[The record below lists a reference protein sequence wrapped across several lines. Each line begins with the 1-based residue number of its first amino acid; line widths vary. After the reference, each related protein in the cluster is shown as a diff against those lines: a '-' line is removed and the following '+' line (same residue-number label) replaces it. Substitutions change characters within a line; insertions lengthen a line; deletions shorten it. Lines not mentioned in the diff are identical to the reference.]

1 MIRICERSHEK
12 EAKQKKE
19 LEEALEAAREAGMA
33 RTVFLRNMSHDICT
47 PLNAVLGF
55 TDLALKE
62 GTDVSKIQEYL
73 EKIRVSGNHLLEI
86 VNEVLEISR
95 IESGQTE
102 LYEEPADMD
111 VIVEEVAVIIRE
123 QTQENPALANI
134 PIIAVSANAFEEDK
148 VASRAAG
155 MNGHLAKPMDAEAVL
170 AMMEEVLGE
179 FKQSWILW
187 KNI

>member
-1 MIRICERSHEK
+1 
-12 EAKQKKE
+12 
-19 LEEALEAAREAGMA
+19 MA
-33 RTVFLRNMSHDICT
+33 RTVFLRTMSHDICT

-73 EKIRVSGNHLLEI
+73 EKIRVSGNHLLAI

-170 AMMEEVLGE
+170 AMMEEVLGG

>member
-1 MIRICERSHEK
+1 
-12 EAKQKKE
+12 
-19 LEEALEAAREAGMA
+19 
-33 RTVFLRNMSHDICT
+33 
-47 PLNAVLGF
+47 
-55 TDLALKE
+55 
-62 GTDVSKIQEYL
+62 
-73 EKIRVSGNHLLEI
+73 
-86 VNEVLEISR
+86 
-95 IESGQTE
+95 
-102 LYEEPADMD
+102 MD

-148 VASRAAG
+148 VVSRAAG

-170 AMMEEVLGE
+170 AMMEEVLGG

>member
-1 MIRICERSHEK
+1 
-12 EAKQKKE
+12 
-19 LEEALEAAREAGMA
+19 
-33 RTVFLRNMSHDICT
+33 MSHDICT

-73 EKIRVSGNHLLEI
+73 EKIRVSGNHLLAI

-123 QTQENPALANI
+123 
-134 PIIAVSANAFEEDK
+134 
-148 VASRAAG
+148 
-155 MNGHLAKPMDAEAVL
+155 
-170 AMMEEVLGE
+170 
-179 FKQSWILW
+179 
-187 KNI
+187 

>member
-1 MIRICERSHEK
+1 
-12 EAKQKKE
+12 
-19 LEEALEAAREAGMA
+19 MA
-33 RTVFLRNMSHDICT
+33 RTVFLRNMSHDIRT

-73 EKIRVSGNHLLEI
+73 EKIRVSGNHLLAI

-102 LYEEPADMD
+102 LYEKPADMD

-134 PIIAVSANAFEEDK
+134 PIIAVEEDK

-155 MNGHLAKPMDAEAVL
+155 MNGHLAKPMNTEAVL
-170 AMMEEVLGE
+170 AMMEEVLGG
-179 FKQSWILW
+179 FKQSWILR

>member
-1 MIRICERSHEK
+1 
-12 EAKQKKE
+12 
-19 LEEALEAAREAGMA
+19 MA

-47 PLNAVLGF
+47 LLNAVLGF

>member
-1 MIRICERSHEK
+1 
-12 EAKQKKE
+12 
-19 LEEALEAAREAGMA
+19 MA

-62 GTDVSKIQEYL
+62 RTDVSKIQEYL
-73 EKIRVSGNHLLEI
+73 EKIRVSGNHLLAI

-111 VIVEEVAVIIRE
+111 VIVEEVAVII
-123 QTQENPALANI
+123 QENPALANI

-170 AMMEEVLGE
+170 AMMEEVLGG